1 MRVIVK
7 EISVN
12 LMHPPRLDIFRPML
26 AIMLAAVYAV
36 PAFESAQV
44 AYADQSQTEAA
55 SAGTH
60 IHILPFAGTDAIVLE
75 SNGRFGI
82 VDSGEDSDY
91 PDGSDPR
98 YPLRPGI
105 VKGSGVEDA
114 VVAYLKNLGVN
125 SGNLEFY
132 LGTHPHSDHIGSADE
147 IIREFRP
154 QRVYLAEY
162 QDSFIS
168 DEARLWDNQYVYDRA
183 IAAAKETGAILI
195 QNLDPNAPVEP
206 APNPV
211 EAQSD
216 LTAVGDAPQADVL
229 DAEGVM
235 ERFGVD
241 PTDQDDPYNSELL
254 PEEGIAVTRSVDPN
268 LIHEHAPDPSTTG
281 SPFFTLGD
289 MNIEIVNYGDDYK
302 FNPVPD
308 ANYFSWGVK
317 VKAGGSTAFLAG
329 DINNYDGDE
338 DRLSGMIGHV
348 DLLKLAHHGL
358 SGSNTPSYLT
368 ALSPTYAVQTGN
380 SSNLPEYAT
389 KTLDRLGVRYFTA
402 PEASANGYGAVV
414 ATFARDGLHLNVM
427 EDAATYHAFNHDPR
441 LVLYYQG
448 LKQAYQGWKKLG
460 GSWYWFANS
469 AAATQNSWIKQGGT
483 WYWLTDSGAMATGW
497 AKAADGKWYYFEGS
511 GAMRSGG
518 WMKQGSSW
526 YYLSGSGAMQT
537 GWLSKGGS
545 WYWLDPESGRMATGW
560 AKAADGK
567 WYYFEG
573 SGAMRSGGWMKQG
586 GTWYYLNGS
595 GAMHTG
601 WLDLDGKRYY
611 LGESGAMVTGKATI
625 EGETYRFDSSGAL
638 LPSDSI
644 MGPSLATVEQMV
656 TLFNAQGVPYPVDK
670 YASRGAATIKDFC
683 QVLLDQARSEDVR
696 AEVLFAQAMVETG
709 WLQFGGD
716 VDRNG
721 KVQCNFG
728 GLGATGNGVAG
739 EEFPDVK
746 TGLLAQAQH
755 LKGYAST
762 APLNQSC
769 VDTRFGLLAG
779 KRGSAPTVDKLSGTW
794 AADKTYGTK
803 VMNVVDKLLGY

>member
-1 MRVIVK
+1 
-7 EISVN
+7 
-12 LMHPPRLDIFRPML
+12 ML
-26 AIMLAAVYAV
+26 AIVLAVACAA
-36 PAFESAQV
+36 PALASPPT

-427 EDAATYHAFNHDPR
+427 KDAATYHAFNHDPR

-469 AAATQNSWIKQGGT
+469 AAATPK
-483 WYWLTDSGAMATGW
+483 
-497 AKAADGKWYYFEGS
+497 
-511 GAMRSGG
+511 
-518 WMKQGSSW
+518 
-526 YYLSGSGAMQT
+526 
-537 GWLSKGGS
+537 
-545 WYWLDPESGRMATGW
+545 
-560 AKAADGK
+560 
-567 WYYFEG
+567 
-573 SGAMRSGGWMKQG
+573 
-586 GTWYYLNGS
+586 
-595 GAMHTG
+595 
-601 WLDLDGKRYY
+601 
-611 LGESGAMVTGKATI
+611 
-625 EGETYRFDSSGAL
+625 
-638 LPSDSI
+638 
-644 MGPSLATVEQMV
+644 
-656 TLFNAQGVPYPVDK
+656 
-670 YASRGAATIKDFC
+670 
-683 QVLLDQARSEDVR
+683 LLDQAGRHV
-696 AEVLFAQAMVETG
+696 VLAHRLRRHG
-709 WLQFGGD
+709 H
-716 VDRNG
+716 
-721 KVQCNFG
+721 
-728 GLGATGNGVAG
+728 GLGEGGRRQVVLLRRIGGHADGLGEGGRSLVLPVRLRGDADGLAEQGRLLVLAGPRLRRDGHGLGEGLGRQVVLLRRLRRHAVEPLAETRNRLVLPERIGSHANRLVAHGRSLVLDGSRIRHDGNG
-739 EEFPDVK
+739 
-746 TGLLAQAQH
+746 LARERR
-755 LKGYAST
+755 
-762 APLNQSC
+762 
-769 VDTRFGLLAG
+769 VM
-779 KRGSAPTVDKLSGTW
+779 VLS
-794 AADKTYGTK
+794 
-803 VMNVVDKLLGY
+803 